1 MMSQLNFLQSF
12 VEDLLDLRI
21 IWEGNFIMDKDV
33 FQPAEIFKLITDV
46 FSPQAIAKGIKLQMS
61 YEPEL
66 RLPEEMRDFYQEA
79 DQQS

>member
-1 MMSQLNFLQSF
+1 MN
-12 VEDLLDLRI
+12 
-21 IWEGNFIMDKDV
+21 KDV

-79 DQQS
+79 EQQS